1 MKTNPSSN
9 SDPSEGGVVTV
20 HSADGMVRFSLQRT
34 SAGLYVQRAFSRN
47 GKGKV
52 LQTVHS
58 ADGMV
63 RFSLQRTSA
72 GLYVQRAFSRNGKGK
87 VLQSAR
93 FASADDFRRWCAADT
108 IRFDDPLMSLRLVR
122 HADELFADT
131 STVINAG

>member
-1 MKTNPSSN
+1 MRWWKKMKTNPSSN
-9 SDPSEGGVVTV
+9 SDPSEGGVV
-20 HSADGMVRFSLQRT
+20 
-34 SAGLYVQRAFSRN
+34 
-47 GKGKV
+47 
-52 LQTVHS
+52 TVHS